1 MLNSSDIFYSVPF
14 ISLKETIKIKNINTC
29 LLLSNDAVIERLYQQ
44 IKLKKTNPEI
54 VSGSDSEK
62 VKPPWYPRRRTRRLL
77 T

>member
-1 MLNSSDIFYSVPF
+1 MPF

-44 IKLKKTNPEI
+44 IKLKKKTNPEI

-62 VKPPWYPRRRTRRLL
+62 VKPPRYTRRRTRRLL

>member
-1 MLNSSDIFYSVPF
+1 MPF
-14 ISLKETIKIKNINTC
+14 ISLKETIKTKNINTC

>member
-1 MLNSSDIFYSVPF
+1 MPF
-14 ISLKETIKIKNINTC
+14 ISLKETIKIKNINAC

-62 VKPPWYPRRRTRRLL
+62 VKPPWYPRGRTRRLL

>member
-1 MLNSSDIFYSVPF
+1 MPF

-44 IKLKKTNPEI
+44 IKLKKANPEI

-62 VKPPWYPRRRTRRLL
+62 VKPPVIQEVGHAGY
-77 T
+77 